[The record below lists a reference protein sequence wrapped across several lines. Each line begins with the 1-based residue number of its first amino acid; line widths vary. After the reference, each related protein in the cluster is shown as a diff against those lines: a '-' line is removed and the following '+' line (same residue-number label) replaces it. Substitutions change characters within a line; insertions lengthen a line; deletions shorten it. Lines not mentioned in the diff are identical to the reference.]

1 MTDTFAWILL
11 SWLLPIVGCA
21 ICIFVTLGCVYFSI
35 DVIADII
42 NKIKRML
49 RR

>member
-11 SWLLPIVGCA
+11 SWLLPLTGCA
-21 ICIFVTLGCVYFSI
+21 VFIFVILGCVYFSI
-35 DVIADII
+35 DIIADIVG
-42 NKIKRML
+42 KVKRML